1 MGEKLQN
8 DAATRKAPPFGCV
21 ELWAGNERTHRHI
34 ELVGLEGDVISLPSG
49 AREGGDLYALF
60 SCAGQ
65 RAARIVLADCVGHG
79 YVASQIAAHIHQ
91 LIHHHCD
98 LRDSSRLLAALND
111 EFTLTGQS
119 AGAPLR
125 LTTAVTA
132 TFDRMTG
139 EFNFAYAAHPRM
151 VLWQSRENRW
161 FALGEGLE
169 GLPMGMIAGETFT
182 QQSIR
187 IEPGDIVLMFSDG
200 ITDVFSPNGQLLR
213 AEGFMELAHTTLAK
227 YSSHVPLHTFVEAL
241 VDAIKD
247 FHGADN
253 LEDDLTLLTLRRSDR
268 AGDLNQRSASRPQQ
282 SQHGAENKVFD

>member
-1 MGEKLQN
+1 MDEQNQRGSGETAEK
-8 DAATRKAPPFGCV
+8 PFGCV

-34 ELVGLEGDVISLPSG
+34 ELVGLEGDVIALPSG

-60 SCAGQ
+60 SCAGEQ
-65 RAARIVLADCVGHG
+65 AARIVLADCVGHG
-79 YVASQIAAHIHQ
+79 YVASHIAAYIHQ
-91 LIHHHCD
+91 LIHQHRD

-125 LTTAVTA
+125 LTTVVTA
-132 TFDRMTG
+132 TFDRLTG

-151 VLWQSRENRW
+151 VLWRSRENRW

-169 GLPMGMIAGETFT
+169 GLPIGVIAGEIFT
-182 QQSIR
+182 EQSIR
-187 IEPGDIVLMFSDG
+187 IEAGDIVLLFSDG
-200 ITDVFSPNGQLLR
+200 LTDVFSPDGELLR
-213 AEGFMELAHTTLAK
+213 ADGFMELARTTL
-227 YSSHVPLHTFVEAL
+227 SRFSPHVPLHTFVEAL

-253 LEDDLTLLTLRRSDR
+253 LEDDLTLLTLRRS
-268 AGDLNQRSASRPQQ
+268 
-282 SQHGAENKVFD
+282 

>member
-1 MGEKLQN
+1 MDEQNQLDSRETAEK
-8 DAATRKAPPFGCV
+8 PFGCV

-60 SCAGQ
+60 SCAGEE
-65 RAARIVLADCVGHG
+65 AARIVLADCVGHG
-79 YVASQIAAHIHQ
+79 YVASRIAAHIHQ
-91 LIHHHCD
+91 LIHQHRD
-98 LRDSSRLLAALND
+98 VRDSSRLLAALND
-111 EFTLTGQS
+111 EFTLAGQS

-132 TFDRMTG
+132 TFDRVTG

-151 VLWQSRENRW
+151 VLWRARENRW

-169 GLPMGMIAGETFT
+169 GLPMGMIAGEIFS

-200 ITDVFSPNGQLLR
+200 LTDVFSPDGEMLT
-213 AEGFMELAHTTLAK
+213 AEGFMELARTTLARF
-227 YSSHVPLHTFVEAL
+227 SSHVPLHTFVEAL
-241 VDAIKD
+241 VDAIKS
-247 FHGADN
+247 FHGAQN
-253 LEDDLTLLTLRRSDR
+253 LEDDLTLLTLRRSGR
-268 AGDLNQRSASRPQQ
+268 AGDLNRRSASHPQ
-282 SQHGAENKVFD
+282 